1 MPTNSTEAA
10 HLGFTTFL
18 LSTDPDENGVSYP
31 FLWHQTARASVFND
45 IADDDI
51 EARNAA
57 AAKAAEDAVSLALA
71 FGNAFMAV
79 GGKTVT
85 DRGDG
90 LLEFVEV
97 TEEDDD
103 GNVVTHSVVKVSKF
117 PDWVPTANA
126 QTAPAPAAP
135 AAPAAPSGSPSAPQ
149 RPAAKTHSTS
159 GPTRKS
165 GPSAPSHPHA
175 ASDEPIKVIPKWV
188 HTMKTKDGSKT
199 YAKITGQIYPDGP
212 EISKKGAIY
221 VTWDVLKDVWPDF
234 DFTAVGDYELPA
246 GLLAECSRQETN
258 PKFADKVLSIGP
270 AEPF

>member
-18 LSTDPDENGVSYP
+18 LETDPDDNGVKHP

-71 FGNAFMAV
+71 FGNAFVAV

-90 LLEFVEV
+90 LFEFVEV
-97 TEEDDD
+97 TEEDED
-103 GNVVTHSVVKVSKF
+103 GNVVERLVVKVSKF
-117 PDWVPTANA
+117 PDWVPAANSP
-126 QTAPAPAAP
+126 TVSAPPAAP
-135 AAPAAPSGSPSAPQ
+135 ASGPSAPQ
-149 RPAAKTHSTS
+149 RPTPAKSS
-159 GPTRKS
+159 GPARKS
-165 GPSAPSHPHA
+165 GPSAPSQPHA
-175 ASDEPIKVIPKWV
+175 ASDEPIRIIPKWV

-212 EISKKGAIY
+212 EITKKGAVY
-221 VTWDVLKDVWPDF
+221 APWDVLKDAWPDF
-234 DFTAVGDYELPA
+234 DFTAVGEYKLPD
-246 GLLAECSRQETN
+246 GLLAECARQETN